1 MVVHEFTG
9 TDCRW
14 ASWHCIVRALLKSG
28 KSVNFPDVAP
38 EELYL
43 AEDGRWDRRR
53 MLRHYVRS
61 VCVGRRPPKSGRRLC
76 PHGGSQWIW
85 DPTWRNPSLRRAG
98 AEATYVRQGRTDY
111 EIPCFRHLLGLWR
124 QKVKKSPDKQSRF
137 SSASSCMSVHWNK
150 SVFTSTHSNLDN
162 SDSIL

>member
-1 MVVHEFTG
+1 MSEL
-9 TDCRW
+9 
-14 ASWHCIVRALLKSG
+14 ALYRPSTPEIRKVS
-28 KSVNFPDVAP
+28 KFP
-38 EELYL
+38 
-43 AEDGRWDRRR
+43 
-53 MLRHYVRS
+53 
-61 VCVGRRPPKSGRRLC
+61 GRRARGIIPGQGWEVGPETYAQALRTLCLRRTETTQVGPTPL
-76 PHGGSQWIW
+76 SAWWIPV
-85 DPTWRNPSLRRAG
+85 DLRSETWRNPSLRRAG

-137 SSASSCMSVHWNK
+137 SSASCMSVHWNK